1 MLYNLTCERSFHPAL
16 LDAGI
21 TYTLID
27 LLGASKLAP
36 TRARAARVAQ
46 SSILPAAVGVAA
58 AASPDGSAGTKT
70 TTGKIPVGESDTGEK
85 SNPNGPASSNTAA
98 SSTLDAGKGGAG
110 EGSRAEEEEM
120 FDELATQ
127 DKMGASG
134 INDVAGTLGGNG
146 GHKGTASK
154 ASLCVRRSVLGALMN
169 LTTATLSHP
178 RLDPSA
184 VMTLLTLVVQEDTTE
199 R

>member
-27 LLGASKLAP
+27 LLGASKFAP
-36 TRARAARVAQ
+36 TRARAARAAHNSTSPAVA
-46 SSILPAAVGVAA
+46 GVAVA
-58 AASPDGSAGTKT
+58 SSPDGSAGTKT
-70 TTGKIPVGESDTGEK
+70 AVGKTAMGEAGE
-85 SNPNGPASSNTAA
+85 NFGPDGAASSNTAM
-98 SSTLDAGKGGAG
+98 SPTVDTGNEGAG
-110 EGSRAEEEEM
+110 EGSRVKDEEM
-120 FDELATQ
+120 FDETG
-127 DKMGASG
+127 D
-134 INDVAGTLGGNG
+134 DVAGTLVGKG
-146 GHKGTASK
+146 GHKGIRNM

-184 VMTLLTLVVQEDTTE
+184 VMTLLTLVVQEDNAE